1 MKRLIEN
8 FRAFLD
14 EQEKPPTKQ
23 QKNNIFDYPPD
34 LKQHQKI
41 MFSLARQGALN
52 YSTAKINP
60 EKRKKHGVNIRC
72 GYWGPL
78 IDLTATAE
86 KAKKSGFF
94 SQKTSTDI
102 GKLYVKL
109 KRFNYEKEQKLIPSG
124 FVMID
129 RDAFSVHAKYD
140 PQAFASNFGAGGA
153 HSLED
158 VAKDAAGKT
167 VVGTP
172 IKPCPKGHKCFRK
185 CYKSRKVP
193 VDKITMDMMDFTS
206 EPIFTKNQVGVVT
219 SIKYAPGTKYAT
231 LDFEE
236 AFDPEKKKH
245 ANAFKKAAENTRKI
259 FNKIVFVGI
268 YAPEGKVK
276 KTSPYQRLTTSVQI
290 FIADGWDAGAPTGN
304 VYPAVINQ
312 RKRIDIFLPIKEEKF
327 TW

>member
-1 MKRLIEN
+1 MKQVLEN
-8 FRAFLD
+8 FRVFIK
-14 EQEKPPTKQ
+14 EQERPPIKKTEY
-23 QKNNIFDYPPD
+23 NIFDYPPN
-34 LKQHQKI
+34 LGQHEKV
-41 MFSLARQGALN
+41 MGSLANQGALN

-60 EKRKKHGVNIRC
+60 EKRKKAGVNIRC

-94 SQKTSTDI
+94 SQETSTDL

-109 KRFNYEKEQKLIPSG
+109 SDFNYEKEQKLMPPG

-129 RDAFSVHAKYD
+129 RDAFSAKFKFD
-140 PQAFASNFGAGGA
+140 PEAKASNIGRGD

-158 VAKDAAGKT
+158 IAKDAGGKT

-172 IKPCPKGHKCFRK
+172 IKPCPEGHKCFRK
-185 CYKSRKVP
+185 CYKSKKVP

-206 EPIFTKNQVGVVT
+206 EPVFTRGATGAVT

-231 LDFEE
+231 LDFDE
-236 AFDPEKKKH
+236 AFIPEKKKY
-245 ANAFKKAAENTRKI
+245 ADIFKKAATNTRNLFK
-259 FNKIVFVGI
+259 KIVFVGV
-268 YAPEGKVK
+268 YAPNGKVK
-276 KTSPYQRLTTSVQI
+276 KTSPYEGLTTTVQI
-290 FIADGWDAGAPTGN
+290 FIADGWGGDAPTGN
-304 VYPAVINQ
+304 VYPAVVNEI
-312 RKRIDIFLPIKEEKF
+312 KGKAVFLPVKEEKF